1 MKQFK
6 SKNLLLLFLAMR
18 LFLEEN
24 ELFPKQIE
32 IWQKEGSE
40 FIVANLFYCKW
51 DSPNKSKDFE
61 DYISPE
67 VIETVVA
74 PDKCTNYEIPDVP
87 AILLKKVRNSKDLI
101 ERTDKVLLEIKAYLL
116 EHETPEGV

>member
-67 VIETVVA
+67 VIETIPT
-74 PDKCTNYEIPDVP
+74 PDKCPNYDEIPDVP
-87 AILLKKVRNSKDLI
+87 AILRGRVRDPKALM
-101 ERTDKVLLEIKAYLL
+101 EKTDKVLSEIREYLL
-116 EHETPEGV
+116 EHETPIV